1 MAKFATMA
9 KDISFHI
16 TDIFFNS
23 GKAASTEVKVEVCSC
38 AEYFEFRI
46 SDNGCGMSSQRLS
59 EVLSATHSERNDGWG
74 IILLKQSIERCGGD
88 FSLESEEGRGT
99 VVWARFPMGASNS
112 FEVGD
117 LAQTLAMILT
127 GTPEVSVRLRLAGG
141 NGEFEISTSDLESVA
156 QGFPLSHVKVA
167 TLVKELLN
175 TKLKE
180 CLDTK
185 ISDKNLL

>member
-1 MAKFATMA
+1 M
-9 KDISFHI
+9 
-16 TDIFFNS
+16 
-23 GKAASTEVKVEVCSC
+23 CSC

-59 EVLSATHSERNDGWG
+59 EVLSAIHSERNDGWG

-99 VVWARFPMGASNS
+99 VVWARFSIGASNS
-112 FEVGD
+112 LEIGD
-117 LAQTLAMILT
+117 LARTLAMILT
-127 GTPEVSVRLRLAGG
+127 GSPEVSVRLRLVGG

-156 QGFPLSHVKVA
+156 QGLPLSHVKVA

>member
-23 GKAASTEVKVEVCSC
+23 VKVASTEVCVEVCSC
-38 AEYFEFRI
+38 VDYFEFRI

-88 FSLESEEGRGT
+88 FSLESEEGRST

-127 GTPEVSVRLRLAGG
+127 GTPEVSARLRLAGG
-141 NGEFEISTSDLESVA
+141 NGKFEISTSDLESVA
-156 QGFPLSHVKVA
+156 QGLPLSHTRIT
-167 TLVKELLN
+167 TLLRELLTAKVN
-175 TKLKE
+175 ALF
-180 CLDTK
+180 
-185 ISDKNLL
+185 

>member
-23 GKAASTEVKVEVCSC
+23 VKAASTEVKVEVCSC

-117 LAQTLAMILT
+117 LAQTLAIILT
-127 GTPEVSVRLRLAGG
+127 GTPEVSVLLRLAGG
-141 NGEFEISTSDLESVA
+141 NGKFEISTSDLESVA
-156 QGFPLSHVKVA
+156 QGLPLSHTRVA
-167 TLVKELLN
+167 TLLRELLTAKVN
-175 TKLKE
+175 ALF
-180 CLDTK
+180 
-185 ISDKNLL
+185 

>member
-9 KDISFHI
+9 NDISFHI

-23 GKAASTEVKVEVCSC
+23 VKAASTEVKVEVCSC

-117 LAQTLAMILT
+117 LAQTLAMIST
-127 GTPEVSVRLRLAGG
+127 GTPEVSVCLRLVGR
-141 NGEFEISTSDLESVA
+141 NGEFKISTSDLESVA
-156 QGFPLSHVKVA
+156 QGLPLSHTRIT
-167 TLVKELLN
+167 TLLCELL
-175 TKLKE
+175 TE
-180 CLDTK
+180 K
-185 ISDKNLL
+185 INAIF